1 MIENIKVEHVQYYVF
16 HLLFV
21 TIMKFFFNVY
31 ASPGPLIVRII
42 SGYIDY
48 YSLIVL
54 YGSSIPKYSL
64 PNTFRPT
71 SFLGITGS
79 VFALN
84 FLSSTSCLLSLKKW
98 RRYLKYQWK
107 VELCVVFK
115 ILLRLFDCGSNVL
128 PFWNLVFYFQ
138 WL

>member
-1 MIENIKVEHVQYYVF
+1 MPHQGPWLVNKNIKLSPRGKYNLSKHFEHI
-16 HLLFV
+16 LR
-21 TIMKFFFNVY
+21 M
-31 ASPGPLIVRII
+31 I

-54 YGSSIPKYSL
+54 YGSSIPKYNL

-115 ILLRLFDCGSNVL
+115 ILLQLFDCGSNVL
-128 PFWNLVFYFQ
+128 TFWNLVFYFQ